1 MMHILKPRLRLGFK
15 NLHHLPRQ
23 FYLSCFASSDLQRV
37 KTADK
42 KTPHVVLG
50 VKLLFFNFGSQ
61 GIHSIIY
68 FSVRS

>member
-50 VKLLFFNFGSQ
+50 VKLLFQYGVEKIGFYSLRPRV
-61 GIHSIIY
+61 SL
-68 FSVRS
+68 